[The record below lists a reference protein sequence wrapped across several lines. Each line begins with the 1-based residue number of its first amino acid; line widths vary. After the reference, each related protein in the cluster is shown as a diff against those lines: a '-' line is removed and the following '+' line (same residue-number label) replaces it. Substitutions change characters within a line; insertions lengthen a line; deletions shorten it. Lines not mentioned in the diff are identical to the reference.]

1 MKKGRTT
8 ITVHKYDA
16 ISFIYVKVP
25 ALIVLACDPIVVAV
39 ELVRVGGRPLVGEEE
54 ALGFLM
60 AAKIGAIVVYGGA
73 FGDGCRCW
81 LRVNG
86 LLLGRLSL
94 RPAKAF
100 AGSVAL
106 ADSGRA
112 PTYSPWLRRR

>member
-39 ELVRVGGRPLVGEEE
+39 ELVRVGGRPPVGEEE

-60 AAKIGAIVVYGGA
+60 VAKIGAIMVYGSA

-94 RPAKAF
+94 RLCEGFCASA
-100 AGSVAL
+100 AGTRAL
-106 ADSGRA
+106 
-112 PTYSPWLRRR
+112 